1 MVSGNM
7 TEKSISSHHP
17 IVIIGGGL
25 TGKMMALALSYSGF
39 RVTMMAPKPN
49 GAPHSDKRSTTIHH
63 AGAQMLSALGL
74 MDMLAPHKTPIER
87 ICVAVGPEETQ
98 RSDWLLN
105 WSSSDMPMA
114 YVIENSHLDAAF
126 DTALAQ
132 LPSAQSVTIIDDH
145 LISYDETSSAGIIGT
160 KKGQI
165 IHASVI
171 IACDGAGS
179 KMRSL
184 IGLTPK
190 IENTHQSALIANLSC
205 ELPHDNTA
213 FQRFLPTGPIAFMPL
228 PDKDISMVWST
239 SDKQAEIVK
248 NLSHQDASLAI
259 TKAFGLEL
267 GALRLHHNITSFALK
282 PQRNRR
288 LSKGRV
294 LLAGDAAH
302 AIHPL
307 AGMGYNLALSDA
319 AVLLDILH
327 DLQKTGLPCDHISLA
342 QRYARQRQVEIKSL
356 TFVTSALNKILSRPS
371 GPLSQIMAMGMSVM
385 DKLPVKTA
393 LRDVAMGGTLSTAS
407 LLKGVSPT
415 NPSS

>member
-1 MVSGNM
+1 MVAKTM
-7 TEKSISSHHP
+7 TENSISPILP

-39 RVTMMAPKPN
+39 RVTMMAPQPKGQPKR
-49 GAPHSDKRSTTIHH
+49 DKRSTTIHQ
-63 AGAQMLSALGL
+63 AGAQMLSALG
-74 MDMLAPHKTPIER
+74 MTDMLAPHKTPVER
-87 ICVAVGPEETQ
+87 ICVAIGPEKGQ

-105 WSSSDMPMA
+105 WSSAHMPMA
-114 YVIENSHLDAAF
+114 YVIENSQLDAAF

-145 LISYDETSSAGIIGT
+145 VISYDETSSAGIIGT
-160 KKGQI
+160 NKGQTI
-165 IHASVI
+165 SASVI

-184 IGLTPK
+184 IGLTPT
-190 IENTHQSALIANLSC
+190 IEKTAQTALIANLSC

-228 PDKDISMVWST
+228 PEKEVSMVWST
-239 SDKQAEIVK
+239 SDTQAEQVK
-248 NLSHQDASLAI
+248 NLSHEDASLAI
-259 TKAFGLEL
+259 TNAFGLEL
-267 GALRLHHNITSFALK
+267 GALRLQQNITSFALH
-282 PQRNRR
+282 PQRNRH

-327 DLQKTGLPCDHISLA
+327 DLQKTGLPCDHISLSM
-342 QRYARQRQVEIKSL
+342 RYARQRQVEIKSL

-371 GPLSQIMAMGMSVM
+371 GPLSQFMAMGMSVM

-407 LLKGVSPT
+407 LLKGIR
-415 NPSS
+415 PSQH